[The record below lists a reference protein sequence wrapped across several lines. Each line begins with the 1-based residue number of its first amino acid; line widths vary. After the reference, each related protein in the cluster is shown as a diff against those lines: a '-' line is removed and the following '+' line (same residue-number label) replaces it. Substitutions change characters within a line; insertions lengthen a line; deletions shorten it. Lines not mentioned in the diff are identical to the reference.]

1 MTSPPNIQPE
11 FPSPE
16 AISAYGAL
24 SFLYMHSSRH
34 AEWSLRDIRRIV
46 QPPVDLKQTRIFF
59 ITTVCPARL
68 VLGRTLMTRP
78 SVSFWPGASL
88 KPAQWRSGPQLW
100 LMEIIAP
107 YEQGTGANAFR
118 AFMEH
123 IPDGIQSFHYL
134 RVSAAGKVR
143 RVVKS
148 TRLRDGSWGA
158 KIIRTEAERN

>member
-1 MTSPPNIQPE
+1 MTTLPDIQPE
-11 FPSPE
+11 FPSPD

-34 AEWSLRDIRRIV
+34 ADWSLRDIRRIV
-46 QPPVDLKQTRIFF
+46 QPPIDLKQTRIFYYDGVPRAAC
-59 ITTVCPARL
+59 TWAHLNDQAERQL
-68 VLGRTLMTRP
+68 LA
-78 SVSFWPGASL
+78 GAPL
-88 KPAQWRSGPQLW
+88 KPAQWRCGPRLW

-123 IPDGIQSFHYL
+123 IPDGIQSFRYL

-143 RVVKS
+143 RIVES
-148 TRLRDGSWGA
+148 TRLQDRSWGA
-158 KIIRTEAERN
+158 KIITTETERK